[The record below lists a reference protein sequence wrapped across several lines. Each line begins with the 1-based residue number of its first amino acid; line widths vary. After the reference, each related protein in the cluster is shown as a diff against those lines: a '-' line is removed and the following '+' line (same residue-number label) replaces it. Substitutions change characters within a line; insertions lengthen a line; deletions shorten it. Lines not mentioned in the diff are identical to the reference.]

1 MIYLVSNQKTLF
13 NSDKYKVVSPEFALK
28 LLKTEK
34 VLGAD
39 TETEGLNFLTKKIL
53 TIQLGTEDWQI
64 VWDCTSIDPILLKP
78 IFENPNTLTIW
89 WNYLFDGLFLYKL
102 GIIPKKV
109 YDGMICE
116 QLLYLGYPSGVLRK
130 RTEELFGEGY
140 TPFSLKTAIK
150 RYCNEELDKTVRGK
164 IIKVG
169 ITEDRKSVV

>member
-1 MIYLVSNQKTLF
+1 MIYLVSDQRTLF

-78 IFENPNTLTIW
+78 RNNSKE
-89 WNYLFDGLFLYKL
+89 
-102 GIIPKKV
+102 
-109 YDGMICE
+109 
-116 QLLYLGYPSGVLRK
+116 GV
-130 RTEELFGEGY
+130 
-140 TPFSLKTAIK
+140 
-150 RYCNEELDKTVRGK
+150 
-164 IIKVG
+164 
-169 ITEDRKSVV
+169 